1 MSLRIL
7 LFFMSLSFLLPS
19 IGMTGNTAHNIIEM
33 LNYDIKQTK
42 TAKEKSVLLIY
53 RARQYSKIKEL
64 DKALED
70 YNNALE
76 LDHKGWIHLERSH
89 FLMNI
94 GKYELAYKDAEAAK
108 DEVPTLAS
116 EADTIMATA
125 LVKIRKE
132 YEAENP
138 ITIFMDTKVD
148 PSRKTRFDLMHEQ
161 GVFVAKANKS
171 RKSTRKKSARKKQTA
186 ASCKPT
192 KKSRG

>member
-1 MSLRIL
+1 MALSL
-7 LFFMSLSFLLPS
+7 LLPS
-19 IGMTGNTAHNIIEM
+19 IGVAGNTAHNIIEM

-125 LVKIRKE
+125 LEEIRKE

-171 RKSTRKKSARKKQTA
+171 RKSTRKKSARKRQTA
-186 ASCKPT
+186 ASYKPT